1 MGLDRVANS
10 PPESK
15 INWPQRFC
23 EINHWWKCQ
32 AKNKDGVEKKETK
45 RIVSIWHWFQDA
57 HFFTFWHLWTLW
69 NWHISY
75 AILQP
80 LACRHQRDLAV
91 TACMCKLAHR
101 HCSCQHFSGIVCVVG
116 STCARFNCRVKCLQ
130 KDYTM
135 IQYWKENLQCLQKG
149 RKTKQQG
156 INLILMKAQGCCHE
170 KEVIEW
176 LISLEIK
183 ESIKIF
189 LKGEFP
195 ALQWLGL
202 CTLIVKGP
210 GSIFGRGTKS

>member
-156 INLILMKAQGCCHE
+156 INLILVNWIFIRREMIVIHSLLWKTQKPKCCTPAARCGPWTNS
-170 KEVIEW
+170 ITW
-176 LISLEIK
+176 EIVRD
-183 ESIKIF
+183 
-189 LKGEFP
+189 
-195 ALQWLGL
+195 A
-202 CTLIVKGP
+202 
-210 GSIFGRGTKS
+210 